1 MSVTRTIELDD
12 ELDAWLRETAE
23 ARAEDPDA
31 VAAALIAQ
39 ARRTHAEAELTALLE
54 AAERSG
60 VSEKSFDDMW
70 DAGLKRARA
79 AGDG

>member
-23 ARAEDPDA
+23 ARAEHPDA
-31 VAAALIAQ
+31 VAAALIAE
-39 ARRTHAEAELTALLE
+39 ARRARAEAELTALLE

-60 VSEKSFDDMW
+60 VSEKSFEDIW
-70 DAGLKRARA
+70 DAGVERARS
-79 AGDG
+79 GTT